1 MPPSKAGQ
9 AYGGFFL
16 ESNRVDRSVPTHT
29 RALLARAE
37 VGIASDAL
45 VRPFFLAAVLAAVL
59 PGSAFGAGLTARD
72 LTPQAT
78 RGAVPTKVFELVG
91 AHWRGPGLVKYRTR
105 NLAGRWSAWRTFSPE
120 DALPDNGRE
129 RRATR
134 GWRIASPFWT
144 GPSNAIQ
151 YRTVGRV
158 SRLRAYFVRSPRER
172 LPLKR
177 VHLAGAPMVID
188 RAGWHADEAIRRAAP
203 YYADSVHFAIVHHT
217 AGSNSYTRAQ
227 SASIV
232 RAIELYHVQ
241 GNGWN
246 DIGYNFLV
254 DKYGQIFEGRYGGM
268 TRPVIGAHS
277 EGFNTGSVGV
287 AVIGDYSSTSI
298 TPAARAALVSLLAW
312 RLDLDHVDPSSSV
325 VRVSAGN
332 PRYRAGTAV
341 TLRAISAHRDV
352 YPTSCPGAS
361 LYGQLSAIRAAVAQT
376 GLPKLYSPAVVGTLG
391 GPIRFTARLSGQT
404 SWAVTVRDQK
414 KAVIAS
420 GAGIGTSVDWTWD
433 SGAAAT
439 GLYTWTISA
448 PQMRSATGTIGTA
461 PAPLALQQLK
471 IAPGV
476 VTPNGD
482 GRGDEAKVSYRI
494 SVPALVTASVLDSLG
509 DTVATLFSQR
519 RPVGQSEFVWSEVSL
534 PDGRYRLSLVAK
546 DDRGKQVQSTV
557 QLYVDRTLAGFAAS
571 APAISPNGDGRFD
584 TLDYSFQLNAPAHVR
599 LRILRGPSVVAT
611 PIDAAL
617 VAGPQR
623 LTWDGSGLPDGRYSA
638 VLSATDSLFTV
649 KQSLIVRLDRAAPT
663 LRLASFRLLR
673 FWVSEPARVTVVLNG
688 RAHVLA
694 IKRAGYFS
702 VGHVGPVRV
711 VRAYARDLAG
721 NQSRQVRGP

>member
-1 MPPSKAGQ
+1 MKP
-9 AYGGFFL
+9 L
-16 ESNRVDRSVPTHT
+16 
-29 RALLARAE
+29 
-37 VGIASDAL
+37 
-45 VRPFFLAAVLAAVL
+45 FLAAVLAAVL

-72 LTPQAT
+72 LSPQAP
-78 RGAVPTKVFELVG
+78 RGALPTKVFELVG

-105 NLAGRWSAWRTFSPE
+105 NLAGRWSAWRVFAAE
-120 DALPDNGRE
+120 DALPDNGHE

-158 SRLRAYFVRSPRER
+158 SRVRAYFVDSPRQR
-172 LPLKR
+172 LALKR
-177 VHLAGAPMVID
+177 VQLAGAPPVID
-188 RAGWHADEAIRRAAP
+188 RAGWNANEAIRRAPP
-203 YYADSVHFAIVHHT
+203 YYADSVHFAVVHHT

-312 RLDLDHVDPSSSV
+312 RLDLDHVDPSSSLA
-325 VRVSAGN
+325 RVSAGN

-341 TLRAISAHRDV
+341 TLHAISAHRDV

-361 LYGQLSAIRAAVAQT
+361 LYGQLSSIRSAVAQT

-404 SWAVTVRDQK
+404 SWAVTVRDQNK
-414 KAVIAS
+414 VVIAT
-420 GAGIGTSVDWTWD
+420 GAGIGASVDWTWD
-433 SGAAAT
+433 SAKAVTA
-439 GLYTWTISA
+439 LYTWTISA

-461 PAPLALQQLK
+461 PVPLSLQQLK
-471 IAPGV
+471 IAPGI

-482 GRGDEAKVSYRI
+482 GRSDEAKVSYRI
-494 SVPALVTASVLDSLG
+494 SVPALVTASILDSLG
-509 DTVATLFSQR
+509 ETVATLFSQR
-519 RPVGQSEFVWSEVSL
+519 RPAGESEFVWSVDL
-534 PDGRYRLSLVAK
+534 PDGRFRLSLVAK
-546 DDRGKQVQSTV
+546 DDRGKQVQSIV
-557 QLYVDRTLAGFAAS
+557 QFYVDRTLAGFAAS
-571 APAISPNGDGRFD
+571 VPAISPNGDGRFD

-611 PIDAAL
+611 PFDSAL

-638 VLSATDSLFTV
+638 VLSATDSLLTV
-649 KQSLIVRLDRAAPT
+649 KQSVIVKIDRVAPT

-673 FWVSEPARVTVVLNG
+673 FWVSEPALVTVVLNG
-688 RAHVLA
+688 RAHALM
-694 IKRAGYFS
+694 IKRAGFFR
-702 VGHVGPVRV
+702 VGHTGSVRA

-721 NQSRQVRGP
+721 NRSRQVRGP

>member
-1 MPPSKAGQ
+1 
-9 AYGGFFL
+9 
-16 ESNRVDRSVPTHT
+16 
-29 RALLARAE
+29 
-37 VGIASDAL
+37 
-45 VRPFFLAAVLAAVL
+45 
-59 PGSAFGAGLTARD
+59 
-72 LTPQAT
+72 
-78 RGAVPTKVFELVG
+78 VFQLVG

-105 NLAGRWSAWRTFSPE
+105 NLAGRWSAWRVFSQE
-120 DALPDNGRE
+120 DALPDTRRE

-134 GWRIASPFWT
+134 GWRVASPFWT

-151 YRTVGRV
+151 YRSVGRV

-172 LPLKR
+172 FAVR
-177 VHLAGAPMVID
+177 RADLANAPPVIA
-188 RAGWHADEAIRRAAP
+188 RAGWHADEAIRRAPP
-203 YYADSVHFAIVHHT
+203 YYADSVHLAIVHHT

-268 TRPVIGAHS
+268 TKPVIGAHS
-277 EGFNTGSVGV
+277 QGFNTGSVGV

-312 RLDLDHVDPSSSV
+312 RLDLDHVDPSSSA
-325 VRVSAGN
+325 VRISAGN
-332 PRYRAGTAV
+332 PRYRAGATV

-361 LYGQLSAIRAAVAQT
+361 FYGQLSAIRAGVAQT
-376 GLPKLYSPAVVGTLG
+376 GLPKLYSPAVVGALG
-391 GPIRFTARLSGQT
+391 GPIRFTGRLSGQT

-414 KAVIAS
+414 RLVVAS
-420 GAGIGTSVDWTWD
+420 GAGIGAIVDWTWN
-433 SGAAAT
+433 STAAPA
-439 GLYTWTISA
+439 GQYTWTISA
-448 PQMRSATGTIGTA
+448 PQMRSATGTIGLA
-461 PAPLALQQLK
+461 PAPLSLQQLK
-471 IAPGV
+471 IMPGV

-482 GRGDEAKVSYRI
+482 GRSDDAKVTYRI
-494 SVPALVTASVLDSLG
+494 SVPALVTASVLNSLG

-519 RPVGQSEFVWSEVSL
+519 RPAGQSTFAWSQVNL
-534 PDGRYRLSLVAK
+534 PDGRYRLSLVAR

-557 QLYVDRTLAGFAAS
+557 QLYVDRTLAGFIAS
-571 APAISPNGDGRFD
+571 ARVISPNGDGRFD

-599 LRILRGPSVVAT
+599 LRILRGSSVLAT
-611 PIDAAL
+611 PFDSAL
-617 VAGPQR
+617 AAGPQR
-623 LTWDGSGLPDGRYSA
+623 LTWDGDSLPDGRYSA
-638 VLSATDSLFTV
+638 VLIATDTLLTV
-649 KQSLIVRLDRAAPT
+649 RQSVIVRIDRVAPT

-673 FWVSEPARVTVVLNG
+673 FWLSEPAQVTVVLNG
-688 RAHVLA
+688 RPHVLA
-694 IKRAGYFS
+694 IKRAGSFR
-702 VGHVGPVRV
+702 VGHAGSVRA

>member
-1 MPPSKAGQ
+1 M
-9 AYGGFFL
+9 
-16 ESNRVDRSVPTHT
+16 
-29 RALLARAE
+29 
-37 VGIASDAL
+37 
-45 VRPFFLAAVLAAVL
+45 
-59 PGSAFGAGLTARD
+59 
-72 LTPQAT
+72 
-78 RGAVPTKVFELVG
+78 
-91 AHWRGPGLVKYRTR
+91 
-105 NLAGRWSAWRTFSPE
+105 
-120 DALPDNGRE
+120 
-129 RRATR
+129 
-134 GWRIASPFWT
+134 
-144 GPSNAIQ
+144 
-151 YRTVGRV
+151 
-158 SRLRAYFVRSPRER
+158 
-172 LPLKR
+172 
-177 VHLAGAPMVID
+177 

-361 LYGQLSAIRAAVAQT
+361 LYGQLAAIRAAVAQT

-404 SWAVTVRDQK
+404 SWVVTVRDQK
-414 KAVIAS
+414 KVVIAS
-420 GAGIGTSVDWTWD
+420 NAGIGGSVDWTWD
-433 SGAAAT
+433 STAAAT

-482 GRGDEAKVSYRI
+482 GRGDEAKV
-494 SVPALVTASVLDSLG
+494 
-509 DTVATLFSQR
+509 
-519 RPVGQSEFVWSEVSL
+519 EL
-534 PDGRYRLSLVAK
+534 PDLRSGTRDGQRARLARRHRRHAL
-546 DDRGKQVQSTV
+546 QP
-557 QLYVDRTLAGFAAS
+557 AS
-571 APAISPNGDGRFD
+571 A
-584 TLDYSFQLNAPAHVR
+584 
-599 LRILRGPSVVAT
+599 
-611 PIDAAL
+611 
-617 VAGPQR
+617 
-623 LTWDGSGLPDGRYSA
+623 
-638 VLSATDSLFTV
+638 
-649 KQSLIVRLDRAAPT
+649 
-663 LRLASFRLLR
+663 
-673 FWVSEPARVTVVLNG
+673 G
-688 RAHVLA
+688 RAERIRLE
-694 IKRAGYFS
+694 
-702 VGHVGPVRV
+702 
-711 VRAYARDLAG
+711 
-721 NQSRQVRGP
+721 

>member
-9 AYGGFFL
+9 AYGCFFL
-16 ESNRVDRSVPTHT
+16 EFNRVDRSVPTH
-29 RALLARAE
+29 ARARSR
-37 VGIASDAL
+37 VLRSAFASDAL
-45 VRPFFLAAVLAAVL
+45 VRPLFLAAVLAAVL

-72 LTPQAT
+72 LAPQAT

-105 NLAGRWSAWRTFSPE
+105 NLAGRWSAWRVFSPE

-177 VHLAGAPMVID
+177 VHLAGAPPVID

-312 RLDLDHVDPSSSV
+312 RLDLDHVDPASSV

-332 PRYRAGTAV
+332 PRYRTGMAV

-361 LYGQLSAIRAAVAQT
+361 LYGQLAAIRAAVAQT
-376 GLPKLYSPAVVGTLG
+376 GLPKLYSPAVVGALG
-391 GPIRFTARLSGQT
+391 GSIRFTARLSGQT
-404 SWAVTVRDQK
+404 SWAVTVRDQNK
-414 KAVIAS
+414 VVIAS
-420 GAGIGTSVDWTWD
+420 GAGIGASVDWTWD
-433 SGAAAT
+433 STAATT

-461 PAPLALQQLK
+461 PVPLSLQQLK

-519 RPVGQSEFVWSEVSL
+519 RPAGQSEFVWSEVGL
-534 PDGRYRLSLVAK
+534 LDGRYRLSLIAR

-571 APAISPNGDGRFD
+571 AQAISPNGDGRFD

-599 LRILRGPSVVAT
+599 LRILRGWSVVAT

-638 VLSATDSLFTV
+638 VLSATDSLLTV
-649 KQSLIVRLDRAAPT
+649 KQSLIVRLDRVAPT

-694 IKRAGYFS
+694 IKRAGYFR
-702 VGHVGPVRV
+702 VGHLGPVRA

>member
-1 MPPSKAGQ
+1 VCHPRK
-9 AYGGFFL
+9 
-16 ESNRVDRSVPTHT
+16 RVSPLK
-29 RALLARAE
+29 LL
-37 VGIASDAL
+37 V
-45 VRPFFLAAVLAAVL
+45 LAAVLAAVS
-59 PGSAFGAGLTARD
+59 PGSALGAGLTARD
-72 LTPQAT
+72 LSPQAA
-78 RGAVPTKVFELVG
+78 RGAVPTDVFELVG

-105 NLAGRWSAWRTFSPE
+105 NLARRWSAWRVFLPE

-129 RRATR
+129 RRATH
-134 GWRIASPFWT
+134 GWRVSSPFWT

-158 SRLRAYFVRSPRER
+158 SRLRAYFVRSPRQR
-172 LPLKR
+172 LPAKR
-177 VHLAGAPMVID
+177 ADLAGAPPVID

-203 YYADSVHFAIVHHT
+203 YYADSVHVAIVHHT

-341 TLRAISAHRDV
+341 TLRSVSAHRDV

-361 LYGQLSAIRAAVAQT
+361 LYGQLAAIRSAVAQT

-404 SWAVTVRDQK
+404 SWALTVRDQNK
-414 KAVIAS
+414 VVVAN
-420 GAGIGTSVDWTWD
+420 GAGIGASVDWTWD
-433 SGAAAT
+433 STAAAT

-461 PAPLALQQLK
+461 PAPLSLQQLK

-482 GRGDEAKVSYRI
+482 GRSDEA
-494 SVPALVTASVLDSLG
+494 
-509 DTVATLFSQR
+509 TLS
-519 RPVGQSEFVWSEVSL
+519 
-534 PDGRYRLSLVAK
+534 
-546 DDRGKQVQSTV
+546 
-557 QLYVDRTLAGFAAS
+557 
-571 APAISPNGDGRFD
+571 
-584 TLDYSFQLNAPAHVR
+584 
-599 LRILRGPSVVAT
+599 
-611 PIDAAL
+611 
-617 VAGPQR
+617 
-623 LTWDGSGLPDGRYSA
+623 
-638 VLSATDSLFTV
+638 
-649 KQSLIVRLDRAAPT
+649 
-663 LRLASFRLLR
+663 
-673 FWVSEPARVTVVLNG
+673 
-688 RAHVLA
+688 
-694 IKRAGYFS
+694 
-702 VGHVGPVRV
+702 
-711 VRAYARDLAG
+711 
-721 NQSRQVRGP
+721 

>member
-1 MPPSKAGQ
+1 M
-9 AYGGFFL
+9 
-16 ESNRVDRSVPTHT
+16 
-29 RALLARAE
+29 
-37 VGIASDAL
+37 
-45 VRPFFLAAVLAAVL
+45 RPFFLAAVLAAVL

-72 LTPQAT
+72 LAPQAV
-78 RGAVPTKVFELVG
+78 RGAVPIKVFELVG

-105 NLAGRWSAWRTFSPE
+105 NLAGRWSAWRVFSAE

-129 RRATR
+129 RQAIR

-158 SRLRAYFVRSPRER
+158 SRLRAYFVRTPRER

-177 VHLAGAPMVID
+177 VDLAGAPPVID

-361 LYGQLSAIRAAVAQT
+361 LYGQLAAIRAAVTQT

-391 GPIRFTARLSGQT
+391 GPIRFTARLSSQT
-404 SWAVTVRDQK
+404 SWAVTVRDQNK
-414 KAVIAS
+414 VVIAG
-420 GAGIGTSVDWTWD
+420 GAGIGASVDWTWD
-433 SGAAAT
+433 STAAPT

-448 PQMRSATGTIGTA
+448 PQMRSAAGTIGTA
-461 PAPLALQQLK
+461 PAPLSLQQLK

-494 SVPALVTASVLDSLG
+494 SAPALVTASVLDSLG

-519 RPVGQSEFVWSEVSL
+519 RPAGQSEFVWSEVGL
-534 PDGRYRLSLVAK
+534 LDGRYRLSLVAK
-546 DDRGKQVQSTV
+546 DDRGKQVQSTL

-571 APAISPNGDGRFD
+571 AQAISPNGDGRFD

-599 LRILRGPSVVAT
+599 LRILRGSSVVAT
-611 PIDAAL
+611 PIDTAL

-638 VLSATDSLFTV
+638 VLSATDSLLTV

-663 LRLASFRLLR
+663 LRLASFRRLR

-688 RAHVLA
+688 RAHVLT
-694 IKRAGYFS
+694 IKRAGYFR
-702 VGHVGPVRV
+702 VGHIGPARA

>member
-1 MPPSKAGQ
+1 M
-9 AYGGFFL
+9 
-16 ESNRVDRSVPTHT
+16 
-29 RALLARAE
+29 
-37 VGIASDAL
+37 
-45 VRPFFLAAVLAAVL
+45 RPLFLAAVLAAVL

-78 RGAVPTKVFELVG
+78 RGAVPAKVFELVG
-91 AHWRGPGLVKYRTR
+91 AHWRGSGLVKYRTR
-105 NLAGRWSAWRTFSPE
+105 NLAGRWSAWRVFSPE
-120 DALPDNGRE
+120 DALPDNWRE

-177 VHLAGAPMVID
+177 AHLAGAPPVID

-332 PRYRAGTAV
+332 PRYPAGMAV

-361 LYGQLSAIRAAVAQT
+361 LYGQLAAIRAAVAQT

-404 SWAVTVRDQK
+404 SWAVTVRDQNK
-414 KAVIAS
+414 VVIAS
-420 GAGIGTSVDWTWD
+420 GAGIGASVDWTWD
-433 SGAAAT
+433 STAAAT
-439 GLYTWTISA
+439 GLYTWTIRA

-461 PAPLALQQLK
+461 PVPLSLQQLK

-519 RPVGQSEFVWSEVSL
+519 RPAGQSEFVWTEVGL
-534 PDGRYRLSLVAK
+534 LDGRYRLSLVAK
-546 DDRGKQVQSTV
+546 DDRGKQVQSSV
-557 QLYVDRTLAGFAAS
+557 QLYVDRTLAAFAAS
-571 APAISPNGDGRFD
+571 AQAISPNGDGRFD
-584 TLDYSFQLNAPAHVR
+584 TLDYSFRLNAPAHVR
-599 LRILRGPSVVAT
+599 LRILRGSSVVAT

-617 VAGPQR
+617 GAGQQR

-638 VLSATDSLFTV
+638 VLSATDSLLTV
-649 KQSLIVRLDRAAPT
+649 KQSLIVRLDRVAPT
-663 LRLASFRLLR
+663 LRLVSFRLLR
-673 FWVSEPARVTVVLNG
+673 FWVSEPARVTAVLNG

-694 IKRAGYFS
+694 IKRAGYFR
-702 VGHVGPVRV
+702 VGHVGPVRA